1 MILVRKNENFIV
13 KSKQLEDY
21 IRQYISSTVQAKID
35 DRQKLDY
42 LSEIRN
48 DTDFAIFSY
57 G

>member
-1 MILVRKNENFIV
+1 MILVKNNENFIV
-13 KSKQLEDY
+13 KSEQLEDY

-48 DTDFAIFSY
+48 DTDYAIF
-57 G
+57 